1 MTRNVSR
8 FTGTDNY
15 FEDFTVGDVYEHAR
29 GRTITEMDNVMITHL
44 VMNTAQGHFNE
55 DRMRNSPFKRRI
67 NFGGIT
73 AAFIVGLASE
83 DTAEQALAELGL
95 DKIRFSNPVYHGDTL
110 YAYTEVLAK
119 EDDDRPD
126 AGVVLFRHV
135 GVNQDKKVVFT
146 GERRVLIKRRSH
158 WSARVVVSGDER

>member
-1 MTRNVSR
+1 MTRNISSL
-8 FTGTDNY
+8 TGKNNY
-15 FEDFTVGDVYEHAR
+15 FEDFTVGAVYEHAR

-55 DRMRNSPFKRRI
+55 HRMEKTPFKHRI

-73 AAFIVGLASE
+73 ASFIIGLAAE

-95 DKIRFSNPVYHGDTL
+95 DKIRFSAPVYHGDTL
-110 YAYTEVLAK
+110 YAYTEVLSTENA
-119 EDDDRPD
+119 DRAD
-126 AGVVLFRHV
+126 AGIVVFRHV

-158 WSARVVVSGDER
+158 WGTR

>member
-1 MTRNVSR
+1 MSR
-8 FTGTDNY
+8 TISSLTGKNNY
-15 FEDFTVGDVYEHAR
+15 FEDLTVGAVYEHAR
-29 GRTITEMDNVMITHL
+29 GRTITEADNHMITHL

-55 DRMRNSPFKRRI
+55 DRMSRSPFKHRI

-73 AAFIVGLASE
+73 ASFIIGLASE

-95 DKIRFSNPVYHGDTL
+95 DKIRFSTPVYHGDTL

-119 EDDDRPD
+119 EEGDRPD

-135 GVNQDKKVVFT
+135 GINQDKKIVFT
-146 GERRVLIKRRSH
+146 SERRVLIKRRSH
-158 WSARVVVSGDER
+158 WAKR

>member
-1 MTRNVSR
+1 MTRAVSSL
-8 FTGTDNY
+8 TGKNNY
-15 FEDFTVGDVYEHAR
+15 FEDFAVGAVYEHAR
-29 GRTITEMDNVMITHL
+29 GRTVTEMDNVMITHL

-55 DRMRNSPFKRRI
+55 HRMAQTRFKHRI

-73 AAFIVGLASE
+73 ASFVIGLAAE

-119 EDDDRPD
+119 EDGDRPD
-126 AGVVLFRHV
+126 AGVVVFRHT
-135 GVNQDKKVVFT
+135 GVNQDKKIVFI

-158 WSARVVVSGDER
+158 WGER

>member
-1 MTRNVSR
+1 MTRTVSSL
-8 FTGTDNY
+8 TGKGNY
-15 FEDFTVGDVYEHAR
+15 FEDFAVGAVYEHAR

-55 DRMRNSPFKRRI
+55 DRMSRGPFKHRI

-73 AAFIVGLASE
+73 ASFIIGLASE
-83 DTAEQALAELGL
+83 DTAEQALAEIGL
-95 DKIRFSNPVYHGDTL
+95 DKIRFSTPVYHGDTL

-119 EDDDRPD
+119 EDGTRAD
-126 AGVVLFRHV
+126 AGIVVFRHI
-135 GVNQDKKVVFT
+135 GVNQDKKTVFT

-158 WSARVVVSGDER
+158 WSGR

>member
-1 MTRNVSR
+1 MNRKVSSL
-8 FTGTDNY
+8 TGKNNY
-15 FEDFTVGDVYEHAR
+15 FEDFEVGAVYEHAR

-55 DRMRNSPFKRRI
+55 DRMARGPFKHRI

-73 AAFIVGLASE
+73 ASFIIGLAAE

-95 DKIRFSNPVYHGDTL
+95 DKIRFSTPVYHGDTL

-119 EDDDRPD
+119 ENADRPD
-126 AGVVLFRHV
+126 AGIVVFRHV
-135 GVNQDKKVVFT
+135 GINQDQKIVFS
-146 GERRVLIKRRSH
+146 GERRTLMKRRSH
-158 WSARVVVSGDER
+158 WGGR

>member
-1 MTRNVSR
+1 MDMMRTISSLTGRN
-8 FTGTDNY
+8 NY
-15 FEDFTVGDVYEHAR
+15 FEDFVVGAVYEHAR
-29 GRTITEMDNVMITHL
+29 GRTITETDNHMITHL

-55 DRMRNSPFKRRI
+55 DRMAKTPFKHRI

-73 AAFIVGLASE
+73 ASFIIGLASE

-95 DKIRFSNPVYHGDTL
+95 DQIRFSTPVYHGDTL

-119 EDDDRPD
+119 EDGDRPD
-126 AGVVLFRHV
+126 AGVVRFRHV
-135 GVNQDKKVVFT
+135 GINQDKKVVFT

-158 WSARVVVSGDER
+158 WGAR